1 MKKLVFSF
9 FVATFAMMSVS
20 CGNTTGAGAGADSL
34 SVDSVA
40 ADSLDSVNVDTVAVL
55 DSTVCVD

>member
-9 FVATFAMMSVS
+9 LIATFAMMSVS
-20 CGNTTGAGAGADSL
+20 CGNTAKDTSGVDSVDTVAVDSL
-34 SVDSVA
+34 DSVSVDSVA
-40 ADSLDSVNVDTVAVL
+40 L